1 LPLIRPTY
9 FVENEIGSDGYL
21 INKRHHV
28 YFYSMST
35 AKKNPLKRDQALN
48 DATGGQ
54 FGEESS
60 SLPQPDTLD
69 IENGSRKKAT
79 RELSRN
85 IE

>member
-1 LPLIRPTY
+1 
-9 FVENEIGSDGYL
+9 
-21 INKRHHV
+21 
-28 YFYSMST
+28 MST

-69 IENGSRKKAT
+69 IENGSCKKAT

-85 IE
+85 IDWLSSIVRALKQKQGISD

>member
-1 LPLIRPTY
+1 M
-9 FVENEIGSDGYL
+9 
-21 INKRHHV
+21 RHHV

-35 AKKNPLKRDQALN
+35 AKKNPLKRDQAIN

-54 FGEESS
+54 FGEEPS

-79 RELSRN
+79 GELSRN
-85 IE
+85 ID